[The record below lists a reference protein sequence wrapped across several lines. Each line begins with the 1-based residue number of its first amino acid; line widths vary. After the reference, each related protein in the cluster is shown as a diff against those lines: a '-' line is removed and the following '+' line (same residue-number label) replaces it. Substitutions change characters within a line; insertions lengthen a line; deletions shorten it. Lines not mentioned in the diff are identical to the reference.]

1 MYLGRGQAQMI
12 FDHPSI
18 WCKVVKCVLVQC
30 LSMRE
35 GSRDGVK
42 WTSFCYLL
50 DAIKFSYSCCL
61 FRNV

>member
-1 MYLGRGQAQMI
+1 MI